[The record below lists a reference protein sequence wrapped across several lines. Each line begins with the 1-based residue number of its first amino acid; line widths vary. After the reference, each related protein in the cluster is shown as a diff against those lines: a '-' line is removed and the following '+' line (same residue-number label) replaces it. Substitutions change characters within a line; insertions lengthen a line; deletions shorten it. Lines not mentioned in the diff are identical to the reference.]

1 MKTELEKFKT
11 QAEQSKDIIT
21 GLQEQVEIYELEMD
35 LAARGDEIPEDPEEL
50 KKNYLMM
57 KSAFDKVDMDLEIQK
72 MEFEDKITAL
82 NT

>member
-1 MKTELEKFKT
+1 
-11 QAEQSKDIIT
+11 
-21 GLQEQVEIYELEMD
+21 MD